1 MRVLREGDR
10 DMHKMKIDDDEKK
23 NIKSMF
29 IIYIKMNCER
39 EIVNTCTGG

>member
-1 MRVLREGDR
+1 MREGDR
-10 DMHKMKIDDDEKK
+10 EMLKMKIDDDGKK
-23 NIKSMF
+23 YKKKKSMF